1 MLFFLVDFMSN
12 ETHLREGTDF
22 GALGSSWRLSLHQ
35 LLGDKSS
42 VELSEF
48 FIFIPEDRTILFRT
62 GSCGNK
68 DVFAFFSNFFRKYV
82 IDRVIDIIRELP

>member
-48 FIFIPEDRTILFRT
+48 FIFIPEDRTILCIFQQFLQKVRYR
-62 GSCGNK
+62 SRYRHNQRIALK
-68 DVFAFFSNFFRKYV
+68 EFH
-82 IDRVIDIIRELP
+82 P